1 MDIQALYR
9 PWELIELYLRIV
21 CPTAFCGGT
30 WECYDSHDSLDEYS
44 EVHAVDGV
52 NEYEVWKIHQKYLP
66 RVVQIALTGRD
77 ITTY

>member
-30 WECYDSHDSLDEYS
+30 WECYDSHDSLNEYC
-44 EVHAVDGV
+44 EVHSDNV
-52 NEYEVWKIHQKYLP
+52 NEYEVWKELYKFLP
-66 RVVQIALTGRD
+66 EVIQIALTGRSV
-77 ITTY
+77 TTY